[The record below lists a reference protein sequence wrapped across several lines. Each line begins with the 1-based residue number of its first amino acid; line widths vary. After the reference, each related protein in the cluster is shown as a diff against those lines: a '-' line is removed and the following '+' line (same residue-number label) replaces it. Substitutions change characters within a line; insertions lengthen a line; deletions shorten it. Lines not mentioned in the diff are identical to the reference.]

1 MLFRSL
7 ADTDGCCRG
16 FFSGLYLFQNQKSSA
31 LHLFEIKSP
40 RRESRNQRTSC
51 REILFKAVFCEM
63 VRTPYKRVNVLS
75 FEMYLIILS
84 FRLLENQTY

>member
-1 MLFRSL
+1 MVVAVASVL
-7 ADTDGCCRG
+7 AYTYFKIKNRRHCT
-16 FFSGLYLFQNQKSSA
+16 F
-31 LHLFEIKSP
+31 FEIKSA
-40 RRESRNQRTSC
+40 RLESQNQRTSC

>member
-1 MLFRSL
+1 MVVAVATFL
-7 ADTDGCCRG
+7 AYSYFKIKNRRQCI
-16 FFSGLYLFQNQKSSA
+16 F
-31 LHLFEIKSP
+31 FEIKSP
-40 RRESRNQRTSC
+40 RLESRNQRTSC

-75 FEMYLIILS
+75 FKMYLIILS

>member
-1 MLFRSL
+1 MVVAVASFL
-7 ADTDGCCRG
+7 AYSYFKIKNRRHCI
-16 FFSGLYLFQNQKSSA
+16 F
-31 LHLFEIKSP
+31 FEIKPP
-40 RRESRNQRTSC
+40 RLESRSQRTSS

-75 FEMYLIILS
+75 FEMYLIILG

>member
-1 MLFRSL
+1 MVVAVASFL
-7 ADTDGCCRG
+7 AYSYFKIKNRRHCI
-16 FFSGLYLFQNQKSSA
+16 F
-31 LHLFEIKSP
+31 FEIKSP
-40 RRESRNQRTSC
+40 RLESWNQRTSC

-63 VRTPYKRVNVLS
+63 VRAPYKRGNVLS

>member
-1 MLFRSL
+1 MVVAVASFL
-7 ADTDGCCRG
+7 AYSYFKIKNRRHGI
-16 FFSGLYLFQNQKSSA
+16 F
-31 LHLFEIKSP
+31 FEIKSP
-40 RRESRNQRTSC
+40 RLKSRNQLTSC

-63 VRTPYKRVNVLS
+63 VRTPYKRGNVLS